1 MLAGGSAGACQII
14 ITTPMELLKIQMQ
27 NAGIAAAEAKAAGQT
42 FVQASAL
49 QLARGMVRDRGIMG
63 LYQGLA
69 PTATRDITF
78 SVIYFPLFATLNAMG
93 PRKSPDSTE
102 ASFATTFGAGCVAGS
117 TCAVAVNPLDV
128 IKTRMQAVRP
138 GQAPYTGMLDCARRT
153 WRIDGPTAFF
163 RGGMCRLIV
172 FAPLFGI
179 VQMVYYM
186 GVAEWLLGVPRS

>member
-27 NAGIAAAEAKAAGQT
+27 SAGVAAAEAKAAGQPVPNT
-42 FVQASAL
+42 SAL
-49 QLARGMVRDRGIMG
+49 QLAVGMVRQKGIMG

-69 PTATRDITF
+69 PTATRDIMF
-78 SVIYFPLFATLNAMG
+78 SLIYFPLFATLNELG
-93 PRKSPDSTE
+93 PRKAPGSAE
-102 ASFATTFGAGCVAGS
+102 ASFATTFAAGCAAGS
-117 TCAVAVNPLDV
+117 TCAVVVNPLDV

-138 GQAPYTGMLDCARRT
+138 GQAPYTGMLDCFRRT
-153 WRIDGPTAFF
+153 LRIDGPMAFF

-186 GVAEWLLGVPRS
+186 GVAEGLLGQR